1 MTTELFVLTRAI
13 HFGACLLF
21 FGIFAFDRFVA
32 PSILSSGQPEIAVFW
47 KARAKIFSSFLL
59 PIIFI
64 SGIAWFAL
72 VAMTMSGQSLSIEI
86 LKIVWTQTQF
96 GTVWKIRLIF
106 WLAATIAFAFFCFS
120 KPRAAP
126 QNFLIWLQLIL
137 GGGLLGS
144 LAWAGH
150 GQEDSRWHLFADI
163 LHLLAAGFWPTGLL
177 PLFLLL
183 RKSRQLSESTNW
195 ISIAALVR
203 RFSAMSLITVS
214 LLAATGFVNGWF
226 LVGSFS
232 NLVGQTYGRWL
243 LAKII
248 FFCIAVAIGAV
259 NLFRLKPRLSA
270 ENSQTQIFGTTAA
283 QLQFN
288 VQMELFLGTAIVIVV
303 AILGIL
309 PPANH

>member
-1 MTTELFVLTRAI
+1 MTTEFLILTRAI

-21 FGIFAFDRFVA
+21 FGIFAFDRFMA
-32 PSILSSGQPEIAVFW
+32 ASIFASNKIEAADYWKSRVRVFNL
-47 KARAKIFSSFLL
+47 IL
-59 PIIFI
+59 PPVILI
-64 SGIAWFAL
+64 SGIAWFVL
-72 VAMTMSGQSLSIEI
+72 VAMTMSGRSPQFEI
-86 LKIVWTQTQF
+86 LKTVWTQTQF
-96 GTVWKIRLIF
+96 GTVWKWRLIF
-106 WLAATIAFAFFCFS
+106 CLAAVVVAAFIFS
-120 KPRAAP
+120 KLRIPF
-126 QNFLIWLQLIL
+126 QKTLIWLQFFFS
-137 GGGLLGS
+137 GALLGS

-214 LLAATGFVNGWF
+214 LLAATGLINAWF

-232 NLVGQTYGRWL
+232 NLFGQTYGRWL

-248 FFCIAVAIGAV
+248 LFCIAVAIGAV

-270 ENSQTQIFGTTAA
+270 DNFQTRIFGTAAA

-288 VQMELFLGTAIVIVV
+288 VRMELFLGTAIVIIV

-309 PPANH
+309 PPASH